1 MSYLTKP
8 NSLDG
13 VTDVATA
20 ARSVL
25 EDPCLG
31 KATELILTLNALEQP
46 TPRPAR
52 PPRPGVKP
60 PPAPPAVP
68 IKGIG
73 LCSAVGPLQKI
84 VYLKRNKWVLP
95 VVGASIF
102 LGLFGLGYAAGRG
115 RKRP

>member
-46 TPRPAR
+46 
-52 PPRPGVKP
+52 PPKPPKPGTKP
-60 PPAPPAVP
+60 PPKPPVAP

-73 LCSAVGPLQKI
+73 LCSAIGPLEKV

-95 VVGASIF
+95 IVGASIF